1 MTELLAIAA
10 TTWGIAM
17 AASPLLQIRRM
28 RSTGSSTD
36 LSLGYLSVLQV
47 GFLLWL
53 SYGLALRNPALVI
66 SNTAALVFGLTTIVI
81 ARRLRATGA
90 LEGD

>member
-1 MTELLAIAA
+1 MTDLLAIAA
-10 TTWGIAM
+10 TAWGIAM

-28 RSTGSSTD
+28 RTTGSSTD

-47 GFLLWL
+47 GFCLWL

-66 SNTAALVFGLTTIVI
+66 SNTAALAFGLTTIII
-81 ARRLRATGA
+81 ARRLRRTAGRE
-90 LEGD
+90 EG